1 MPIGALSAV
10 DMSPDAILAA
20 IEDYHGMIV
29 DLDNSLSIPPQAFA
43 EARWTLARKMN
54 ESGLKPG
61 DRVLVAA
68 GNGPLFIATW
78 AAILMRGG
86 SPVLVHWETPAAEL
100 KRIAQRFHIRF
111 AASDALKETDLA
123 SVGASVRTFDGG
135 AWVRLVWADFGA
147 TTAPSGSPYQSL
159 PGVPLHPTSGTTGQP
174 KMAVRPAACAIAETR
189 HYVNTIGIDHQDRLL
204 ALAPMSHAYGH
215 GWYVITPMVTG
226 ADVVTLRRFNAKLVF
241 QACHDYGI
249 TILPAVGAILDTL
262 LFGAGERLHDPNRR
276 IFTGGAPVSERT
288 SANFLKISGTRPRP
302 LYGTTETGGI
312 AVARDNDQAA
322 VRGCVGLPFT
332 HVEVEIRPSEDG
344 AQLENGLGLVH
355 VRSPSVMAGYLI
367 DEQLDKSALV
377 DGWFNTGDL
386 GWLDQHGALH
396 LRGRQAEVI
405 NVSGMKV
412 LPGEVE
418 EVIASLPGVT
428 EVKVYAG
435 TTQAGAFHVRA
446 AVVAGEGVDVNH
458 IKSYCEEH
466 LVYYKRPARIILMD
480 ALPRTSAGKIARDLL
495 P

>member
-1 MPIGALSAV
+1 MPIGAITAE
-10 DMSPDAILAA
+10 MSPEAILAS

-29 DLDNSLSIPPQAFA
+29 DLDGAQSIPPQAFGD
-43 EARWTLARKMN
+43 ARWALARKMN
-54 ESGLKPG
+54 VAGLRPG
-61 DRVLVAA
+61 DRVIVAV
-68 GNGPLFIATW
+68 GNGPLFLATW

-86 SPVLVHWETPAAEL
+86 SPVLVHWETPSAEL

-111 AASDALKETDLA
+111 VATDAQGESDLA
-123 SVGASVRTFDGG
+123 GVGAAVSAFDGG

-147 TTAPSGSPYQSL
+147 AAVPADGAYRSL

-174 KMAVRPAACAIAETR
+174 KMAVRPAACAMAETR
-189 HYVNTIGIDHQDRLL
+189 HYVETIGIDHQDRIL

-226 ADVVTLRRFNAKLVF
+226 ADIVTLRRFNAKAVF

-262 LFGAGERLHDPNRR
+262 LFGAGERLHDPSRR

-288 SANFLKISGTRPRP
+288 AANFLKISGTRPRP
-302 LYGTTETGGI
+302 LYGATETGGI
-312 AVARDNDQAA
+312 AVARADDRNA
-322 VRGCVGLPFT
+322 VRGCVGLPFA
-332 HVEVEIRPSEDG
+332 HVEVEIRPPQDG
-344 AQLENGLGLVH
+344 SQLENGLGLVH
-355 VRSPSVMAGYLI
+355 VRSPSVMAGYLV
-367 DEQLDKSALV
+367 DERLDTSALV
-377 DGWFNTGDL
+377 DGWFSTGDL
-386 GWLDQHGALH
+386 GWLDQRGALH

-412 LPGEVE
+412 LPSEVE
-418 EVIASLPGVT
+418 EVISSLGGVT
-428 EVKVYAG
+428 EVKVYSG
-435 TTQAGAFHVRA
+435 QTQAGAYHVRA
-446 AVVAGEGVDVNH
+446 AVAAGEGVDVER
-458 IKSYCEEH
+458 IKAHCEEH